1 MNIHFIGLYEGHG
14 LIKKIHKLHGTIF
27 EDFFVT
33 ARRNRYE
40 LMCGLYAHK
49 NQNYDPTYETIFS
62 SKRPLPND
70 STKKSLVF
78 LYVGLNFINTC
89 LKVLA
94 NNFHVVA
101 VSINK
106 RI

>member
-1 MNIHFIGLYEGHG
+1 
-14 LIKKIHKLHGTIF
+14 
-27 EDFFVT
+27 
-33 ARRNRYE
+33 
-40 LMCGLYAHK
+40 MCGLYAHK

-106 RI
+106 RILKNIYLLKNQPQLLNTSKENDRHF